1 MKEDWRQL
9 KGKDF
14 SKEQKLWFVVAG
26 IELVAIICLAL
37 VFHCFGIEIPK
48 WEAALMIIPMIIPV
62 YKLIQVWPWEM
73 YYDTDGE
80 EKQRTNNE

>member
-14 SKEQKLWFVVAG
+14 SKEQKLWFVMVG

-37 VFHCFGIEIPK
+37 VFPCFGVEVPN
-48 WEAALMIIPMIIPV
+48 WAAALMIIPMIIPV
-62 YKLIQVWPWEM
+62 YKLIQAWPWEM

-80 EKQRTNNE
+80 EKSEDQ